1 MEILCKICNKKY
13 ASKNSLSNH
22 IRLYHSNVGLPKVAN
37 GLPKVALSDIK
48 EYKCNKCNKIYNNKN
63 SKYRHQKNCNNVM
76 KDLIAKIEPIIK
88 LFSLDNYKKNIINT
102 LEQL

>member
-48 EYKCNKCNKIYNNKN
+48 EYKCNKCNKIY
-63 SKYRHQKNCNNVM
+63 KYSGKIT
-76 KDLIAKIEPIIK
+76 LIE
-88 LFSLDNYKKNIINT
+88 NYNYN
-102 LEQL
+102 Q